1 MAYVDARNNGRKIG
15 AGAAVLG
22 IEAAVGLALVTAL
35 TGTIVTHRS
44 GPLTTF
50 RIPPDKDPPKPPPPK
65 PDITKPNDTVIDR
78 PDTQIKLPTDTGP
91 VFEYKP
97 AASDEGTTSLGEA
110 RFPEPEVTADPPPL
124 FKPKG
129 AVPKGRMNQWVTTND
144 YPTNDLRLEHQG
156 RTTYRVTIDAAGA
169 VTDCTIAA
177 SSGFPGLDKATCDNV
192 KRRAKFEPATDQN
205 GARVAGSFSGSVAWQ
220 IPRE

>member
-22 IEAAVGLALVTAL
+22 VEAAVGLALVTAL
-35 TGTIVTHRS
+35 TGTIVTHHD
-44 GPLTTF
+44 GPITTYTV
-50 RIPPDKDPPKPPPPK
+50 PPPKDPPKPPPPTPEK
-65 PDITKPNDTVIDR
+65 PRPNDTVIDR
-78 PDTQIKLPTDTGP
+78 PDTLIKLSPPTGTIFEPTLTTG
-91 VFEYKP
+91 
-97 AASDEGTTSLGEA
+97 DEGTSSLGEA

-169 VTDCTIAA
+169 VTDCSIAA